1 MFFSPR
7 LFGNDAWFERGIAE
21 FGQASGVTAT
31 GLLLLRT
38 VDPDNKTIAAASF
51 AGKQLLHE
59 PGMNVWVALAFAL
72 VFTVGW
78 MPVFLVSLVM
88 LIIWVA
94 VSIVLMRRVKKQILK
109 G

>member
-1 MFFSPR
+1 MYFSPR

-38 VDPDNKTIAAASF
+38 VDPGNKTIAAASF

-88 LIIWVA
+88 LIIWVV
-94 VSIVLMRRVKKQILK
+94 VSIVLMRRVKK
-109 G
+109 GE

>member
-1 MFFSPR
+1 MMS
-7 LFGNDAWFERGIAE
+7 LFRIQLTFNELRI
-21 FGQASGVTAT
+21 VLLHITAT
-31 GLLLLRT
+31 GLLLRT

-78 MPVFLVSLVM
+78 MPVFLVSLLM
-88 LIIWVA
+88 LVIWIA
-94 VSIVLMRRVKKQILK
+94 VSIVLMRRNKKD
-109 G
+109 